1 MKTMFDYFVLNIL
14 VSRVVLSGK
23 PSDWTDWPAP
33 LAIVVVVVAA
43 LKVNHNNSAQTKK

>member
-33 LAIVVVVVAA
+33 LAMVVVVAA